1 MGANAQTTVP
11 TFTAGQVLTA
21 AQMNQVNT
29 GVPVF
34 ADSSARDAA
43 FGGTGEKTLALGQ
56 LCFLE
61 STSEVQFYDGSSWVA
76 VGTSGLV
83 YITGASFSTVTS
95 FSLPNGTFT
104 SAYRNYRVII
114 QITDVTADS
123 LFSVRLRASGTDT
136 ATDYDNNFYGGAN
149 TGAIVNYVYSN
160 NDTHWDFAG
169 SDATLDYYSA
179 SFDVIGPQIASE
191 TSILG
196 TIQFPNTAGTLIG
209 YASGGGTQRDTTQ
222 FDSLSFISDVASS
235 ITGVYRVYAY
245 ADS

>member
-1 MGANAQTTVP
+1 MGANQQTSVP
-11 TFTAGQVLTA
+11 AFTTGQVLTA
-21 AQMNQVNT
+21 QQQTEINT
-29 GVPVF
+29 GIPVF
-34 ADSSARDAA
+34 ADSTARTAA
-43 FGGTGEKTLALGQ
+43 FGGTGEKVLAEGQ
-56 LCFLE
+56 YSYLE
-61 STSEVQFYDGSSWVA
+61 DSDSTEVYDGSSWIP
-76 VGTSGLV
+76 VGASGLV
-83 YITGASFSTVTS
+83 YITGAPFTTVTS

-136 ATDYDNNFYGGAN
+136 TANYDNNFYGGAN

-160 NDTHWDFAG
+160 GDTYWDFAG
-169 SDATLDYYSA
+169 SDATLDYFSA

-209 YASGGGTQRDTTQ
+209 YASGGGSQRDTTQ

>member
-21 AQMNQVNT
+21 AQMNNSART

-34 ADSSARDAA
+34 ADTSARDAA
-43 FGGTGEKTLALGQ
+43 FGGTSKTLAEGQ
-56 LCFLE
+56 LCYLE
-61 STSEVQFYDGSSWVA
+61 DSNVVQYYDGSSWVA

-83 YITGASFSTVTS
+83 YITGAAFSTVTS